1 MVQGKIL
8 IVDAIATNRIVL
20 KVKLVAA
27 FYQVVQAS
35 SVTEAAEL
43 ACEHCPELIISA
55 LSLPDGG
62 AGELCG
68 ILRKSPLT
76 EHIPIMAIGCRPN
89 ADTRMATLEAG
100 VHDVI
105 LKPVDDMLLLGRVR
119 SLIRAHNAAA
129 EWQMREDTSRALGLA
144 EPSAEFEPMAHC
156 VFVSADQGKTHGW
169 AAQLRPLLRS
179 KLTCATAKDAMQTIE
194 NEAIPDIFVLVLPQ
208 DHQEGSAAL
217 NLISTLRANASTRH
231 AGVLVL
237 QTSPNPA
244 LATNALDLGADDL
257 MTDGFEPAELALR
270 LKALSRR
277 KRMGEQMRATV
288 RTGLQAAVV
297 DPLTGLHNR
306 RYAMPHLSRIA
317 DHAHNTGR
325 PFAVMVAD
333 LDHFKRINDLYGHA
347 SGDAVLTEVAQRLR
361 SSMRAVDMVARIG
374 GEEFMIVMPGTTLAD
389 ARLAAIRICNDISQ
403 SAFNV
408 PGNDQPIAVTISIGM
423 AIGGV
428 LTGDEQPCQNDGE
441 TLLDHAD
448 KALYSAKMRGRNQ
461 VTLSRPAA

>member
-1 MVQGKIL
+1 MQGKIL

-20 KVKLVAA
+20 KVKLASA

-35 SVTEAAEL
+35 SVAEAVDL
-43 ACEHCPELIISA
+43 ARQHGPELIICA

-62 AGELCG
+62 AAELCG
-68 ILRKSPLT
+68 VLRKSSLT
-76 EHIPIMAIGCRPN
+76 EHIPIMAIGCRAN
-89 ADTRMATLEAG
+89 TDTRMATLEAG

-105 LKPVDDMLLLGRVR
+105 LKPVDDTLLLGRVR

-144 EPSAEFEPMAHC
+144 EPSTEFEPMGHC
-156 VFVSADQGKTHGW
+156 VFVSSDQASTLGW
-169 AAQLRPLLRS
+169 VAQLRPLMGSRLI
-179 KLTCATAKDAMQTIE
+179 CATAKDAMQSIE
-194 NEAIPDIFVLVLPQ
+194 KEAIPDIFVLVLPP
-208 DHQEGSAAL
+208 DHQEGTMAL

-237 QTSPNPA
+237 QTTPNPA

-288 RTGLQAAVV
+288 RTGLKAAVV

-306 RYAMPHLSRIA
+306 RYAMPHLTRIA
-317 DHAHNTGR
+317 EHARSTGR

-347 SGDAVLTEVAQRLR
+347 SGDSVLAEVAQRLR

-403 SAFNV
+403 HPFDI
-408 PGNDQPIAVTISIGM
+408 PGSNEPIAVTISIGM

-428 LTGDEQPCQNDGE
+428 LTGEDQPLLDDGE

>member
-1 MVQGKIL
+1 MQGKIL

-20 KVKLVAA
+20 KVKLASA

-35 SVTEAAEL
+35 SVAEAVDL
-43 ACEHCPELIISA
+43 ARQHGPELIICA

-62 AGELCG
+62 AAELCG
-68 ILRKSPLT
+68 VLRKSSLT
-76 EHIPIMAIGCRPN
+76 EHIPIMAIGCRAN
-89 ADTRMATLEAG
+89 TDTRMATLEAG

-105 LKPVDDMLLLGRVR
+105 LKPVDDTLLLGRVR

-144 EPSAEFEPMAHC
+144 EPSTEFEPMGHC
-156 VFVSADQGKTHGW
+156 VFVSSDQASTLGW
-169 AAQLRPLLRS
+169 VAQLRPLMGSRLI
-179 KLTCATAKDAMQTIE
+179 CATAKDAMQSIE
-194 NEAIPDIFVLVLPQ
+194 KEAIPDIFV
-208 DHQEGSAAL
+208 
-217 NLISTLRANASTRH
+217 
-231 AGVLVL
+231 
-237 QTSPNPA
+237 
-244 LATNALDLGADDL
+244 LDLGADDL

-288 RTGLQAAVV
+288 RTGLKAAVV

-306 RYAMPHLSRIA
+306 RYAMPHLTRIA
-317 DHAHNTGR
+317 EHARSTGR

-347 SGDAVLTEVAQRLR
+347 SGDSVLAEVAQRLR

-403 SAFNV
+403 YPFDI
-408 PGNDQPIAVTISIGM
+408 PGSNEPIAVTISIGI

-428 LTGDEQPCQNDGE
+428 LTGDDQPLLDDGE

>member
-1 MVQGKIL
+1 VQGKIL

-20 KVKLVAA
+20 KVKLASA

-35 SVTEAAEL
+35 CVAEAA
-43 ACEHCPELIISA
+43 AMAREHNPELIISA
-55 LSLPDGG
+55 VSLPDGG
-62 AGELCG
+62 AGTLCTK
-68 ILRKSPLT
+68 LRTSPVT
-76 EHIPIMAIGCRPN
+76 EHIPILAIGSRPN
-89 ADTRMATLEAG
+89 ADKRMATLEAG

-105 LKPVDDMLLLGRVR
+105 LKPVDDTLLLGRVR

-144 EPSAEFEPMAHC
+144 EPPAEFEPISHC
-156 VFVSADQGKTHGW
+156 VFVSAGHATHSW
-169 AAQLRPLLRS
+169 AAQLRPLMRS
-179 KLTCATAKDAMQTIE
+179 KLTCASAKDAMQAIE
-194 NEAIPDIFVLVLPQ
+194 NEAVPDIFVLVLPEEP
-208 DHQEGSAAL
+208 QEGIAAL

-237 QTSPNPA
+237 QTAPNAA

-257 MTDGFEPAELALR
+257 MTDGFEAAEMALR

-306 RYAMPHLSRIA
+306 RYAMPHLARIT
-317 DHAHNTGR
+317 DHARNTGR

-347 SGDAVLTEVAQRLR
+347 SGDAVLTEVADRLR
-361 SSMRAVDMVARIG
+361 KSMRSVDMVARIG
-374 GEEFMIVMPGTTLAD
+374 GEEFMVVMPGTTLAD
-389 ARLAAIRICNDISQ
+389 ARLAAVRICNEISQ
-403 SAFNV
+403 TAFDI
-408 PGNDQPIAVTISIGM
+408 PGNDQPIHVTISIGM
-423 AIGGV
+423 AIGGI
-428 LTGDEQPCQNDGE
+428 LTTDAAPDDGG
-441 TLLDHAD
+441 TLLDRAD
-448 KALYSAKMRGRNQ
+448 KALYSAKMRGRNR

>member
-1 MVQGKIL
+1 MQGKIL
-8 IVDAIATNRIVL
+8 IVDAIATNRIML
-20 KVKLVAA
+20 KVKLTSV

-35 SVTEAAEL
+35 TVAAAAQL
-43 ACEHCPELIISA
+43 AREHAPELVISA
-55 LSLPDGG
+55 LFLPDGD
-62 AGELCG
+62 AAELCG
-68 ILRKSPLT
+68 ILRQSPLT
-76 EHIPIMAIGCRPN
+76 EHIPIMAIGSRPN
-89 ADTRMATLEAG
+89 ADTRMATLAAG
-100 VHDVI
+100 VHDVV
-105 LKPVDDMLLLGRVR
+105 LKPIDDMLLLGRVR

-144 EPSAEFEPMAHC
+144 EPSADFEPMDHC
-156 VFVSADQGKTHGW
+156 VLVTADHKSHTW
-169 AAQLRPLLRS
+169 AAQLRPIMRS
-179 KLTCATAKDAMQTIE
+179 KLTCATAKGIMQSIE
-194 NEAIPDIFVLVLPQ
+194 VEAVPDIFVLVLPEDPQ
-208 DHQEGSAAL
+208 KAAAAL
-217 NLISTLRANASTRH
+217 SLISTLRANASTRH

-237 QTSPNPA
+237 QTTPNPA

-257 MTDGFEPAELALR
+257 MTDGFEPVELALR

-288 RTGLQAAVV
+288 RTGLKAAVV

-306 RYAMPHLSRIA
+306 RYAMPHLARIA
-317 DHAHNTGR
+317 DHARATGR

-333 LDHFKRINDLYGHA
+333 LDHFKRINDVYGHA
-347 SGDAVLTEVAQRLR
+347 SGDAVLTQVAQRLR
-361 SSMRAVDMVARIG
+361 TSMRAVDMVARIG

-389 ARLAAIRICNDISQ
+389 ARIAAIRICNDISQ
-403 SAFNV
+403 SGFDI
-408 PGNDQPIAVTISIGM
+408 PGHDQPIDVTISIGM

-428 LTGDEQPCQNDGE
+428 LNEGTASGPDDGE

>member
-1 MVQGKIL
+1 MQGKIL

-20 KVKLVAA
+20 KVKLASA
-27 FYQVVQAS
+27 FYLVVQAS
-35 SVTEAAEL
+35 SVTEAAQL
-43 ACEHCPELIISA
+43 ARDHSPDLIISA

-62 AGELCG
+62 AAELCG
-68 ILRKSPLT
+68 ILRKSPVT

-105 LKPVDDMLLLGRVR
+105 LKPVDDTLLLGRVR

-144 EPSAEFEPMAHC
+144 EPSVEFEPMGQC
-156 VFVSADQGKTHGW
+156 VFVSTDPAMTYGW
-169 AAQLRPLLRS
+169 AAKLRPLMRS
-179 KLTCATAKDAMQTIE
+179 KLICATAKDAMQTIE
-194 NEAIPDIFVLVLPQ
+194 NDAVPDIFVLILPEE
-208 DHQEGSAAL
+208 HQEGVAAL

-231 AGVLVL
+231 VGVLVL
-237 QTSPNPA
+237 QTAPNAA

-257 MTDGFEPAELALR
+257 MTDGFEAAELALR

-288 RTGLQAAVV
+288 RTGIQAAVV

-317 DHAHNTGR
+317 DHARSTGR

-347 SGDAVLTEVAQRLR
+347 SGDTVLTEVARRLR
-361 SSMRAVDMVARIG
+361 GSLRAVDMVARIG

-389 ARLAAIRICNDISQ
+389 ARLAAIRICDDISQ
-403 SAFNV
+403 TTFDI
-408 PGNDQPIAVTISIGM
+408 PGNDHPIHVTISIGM

-428 LTGDEQPCQNDGE
+428 LESGDQPGPNDGE

-461 VTLSRPAA
+461 VKLSRPAA